1 MVAATRIAKQAVKGL
16 PYLEKELRRRISI
29 STGRVFATPT
39 TYYIIYSGRCN
50 IACPYCE
57 IYKYPDPTLSGEVFC
72 RLIREA
78 KELSRSGFNVQTSGG
93 EPMIYQPLYD
103 ALALTHK
110 LGVNFALQQ
119 GAMR

>member
-1 MVAATRIAKQAVKGL
+1 M
-16 PYLEKELRRRISI
+16 SH
-29 STGRVFATPT
+29 S
-39 TYYIIYSGRCN
+39 
-50 IACPYCE
+50 
-57 IYKYPDPTLSGEVFC
+57 
-72 RLIREA
+72 REA